1 MSVSFYGNELINIAI
16 GIESSGIA
24 FYELMARS
32 TKNRAARDI
41 FQHLAGME
49 RNHIEIFHNMLSE
62 IEKEEHPEVYAG
74 DYAAF
79 LQALADTA
87 VFTPAKGRGDGAMG
101 VETDIAAVNIG
112 IGAEKDSILFYLEMK
127 EKMPA
132 EQRPMIESVINEE
145 KLHLR
150 QLAEFKKKLKS

>member
-16 GIESSGIA
+16 GIENRGIA

-32 TKNRAARDI
+32 TKNRAVRDI
-41 FQHLAGME
+41 FQYLVGME
-49 RNHIEIFHNMLSE
+49 QNHVEIFHNMLSE
-62 IEKEEHPEVYAG
+62 IEKQENPEVYAG

-87 VFTPAKGRGDGAMG
+87 VFTPTKGRGDEAMA

-132 EQRPMIESVINEE
+132 GQRSVIENVIKEE
-145 KLHLR
+145 KIHLR
-150 QLAEFKKKLKS
+150 QLAEFKKKLES